1 MSTPNRDPPPVQS
14 PPSTAASSSRSSLDA
29 QSPTGPG
36 TGTGTARTPSL
47 RIPSSAAAQH
57 RQTFN
62 ELRGHPPSPR
72 SQRQPSISQLAVQEL
87 IDNPPMQN
95 PDPKFAGR
103 DWTTIKVKELIDPA
117 DLRFVDIDSAV
128 ETATKV
134 LVDSGAPAILVR
146 ENDGSKVVGTFDYR
160 DLNAYLLLVVGLIK
174 PDDDDKAEELERL
187 AQQAREGK
195 AMHLR
200 DIKDLSKKE
209 PLTFL
214 SEESDLIKAV
224 ETFGKG
230 VHRVVVINETTKETT
245 GVLSQV
251 RLIKFLW
258 DYGRSFPV
266 LDQLYTQHLRDLK
279 IGSKDVVAING
290 DRPLAEALILL
301 WTEGVSSLPVVDH
314 NYNVIGNISN
324 FDVKLLTKS
333 TSLPLLRN
341 TCIHFITVIL
351 STRGMHEG
359 KDSFPV
365 FHVTPLS
372 TLAYTVAK
380 LVATRSHRLWITDP
394 TSPLSSGPPTPS
406 IHSSTLAP
414 TSSHS
419 SSISAASGVPAA
431 AAVSSPSDQSPF
443 ITPSGP
449 SISASSLPGARI
461 SGRLV
466 GVVSLTD
473 ILILFARASGMG
485 EVADPNE
492 IRMRRRRSSSSSVR
506 KSFDLGPRPSLSGA
520 GGVGIPRRGSGE
532 YSRSRRSSLASA
544 SATSP
549 RVASPNNNN
558 TNPNTTGN
566 GAGK

>member
-1 MSTPNRDPPPVQS
+1 MSTPNREPPFNS
-14 PPSTAASSSRSSLDA
+14 PPTSSRSSLDA
-29 QSPTGPG
+29 QSPTG
-36 TGTGTARTPSL
+36 ASRTTSL
-47 RIPSSAAAQH
+47 RIPSMPSAAAQH
-57 RQTFN
+57 RQSFN

-72 SQRQPSISQLAVQEL
+72 SQRQPSLSQLAVQEL
-87 IDNPPMQN
+87 IDNPPMKN

-103 DWTTIKVKELIDPA
+103 DWTTIKIKELVSPD
-117 DLRFVDIDSAV
+117 DLRFVDNDTAV
-128 ETATKV
+128 EAATKI
-134 LVDSGAPAILVR
+134 LVESAAPALLVR
-146 ENDGSKVVGTFDYR
+146 ENAGSPVIGTFDYR

-174 PDDDDKAEELERL
+174 PDDNDRAEELQRL

-200 DIKDLSKKE
+200 DIKELSKKE

-214 SEESDLIKAV
+214 SQESDLLKAI

-230 VHRVVVINETTKETT
+230 VHRVVVVDETTKEAT
-245 GVLSQV
+245 GVLSQT
-251 RLIKFLW
+251 RLIRFLW

-279 IGSKDVVAING
+279 IGSNDVVAING

-301 WTEGVSSLPVVDH
+301 WTEGVSSLAVVDH

-324 FDVKLLTKS
+324 IDVKLLTKS

-380 LVATRSHRLWITDP
+380 LVATKSHRLWITDP
-394 TSPLSSGPPTPS
+394 ASPVSSGPPTPS
-406 IHSSTLAP
+406 IHSATVAP
-414 TSSHS
+414 TSSHAS
-419 SSISAASGVPAA
+419 SVFTGSGAQPVPASTA
-431 AAVSSPSDQSPF
+431 SDPSSTSIADPSPKAPF
-443 ITPSGP
+443 IAPTGP

-473 ILILFARASGMG
+473 ILILFARAGGMG
-485 EVADPNE
+485 DVADPNE

-506 KSFDLGPRPSLSGA
+506 KSFDLGPRPSLTGQGSSLSRA
-520 GGVGIPRRGSGE
+520 SGE
-532 YSRSRRSSLASA
+532 HSRSRRSSAA
-544 SATSP
+544 GAAP
-549 RVASPNNNN
+549 P
-558 TNPNTTGN
+558 GN
-566 GAGK
+566 GAGKG